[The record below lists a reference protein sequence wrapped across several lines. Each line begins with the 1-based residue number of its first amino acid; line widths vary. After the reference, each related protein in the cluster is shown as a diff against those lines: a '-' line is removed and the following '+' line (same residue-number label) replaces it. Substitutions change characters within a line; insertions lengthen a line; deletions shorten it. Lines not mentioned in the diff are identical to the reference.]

1 MSEKEKKRKGR
12 ITKTGLSRREFLKDA
27 GILTGGVI
35 ITSTALLAACGG
47 DGETETVTQTVT
59 TTAPGPTQTVTTT
72 VTGPGADAVEGIV
85 SLKVNDEDYT
95 IKTND
100 NWTLAYVLR
109 EKLGLT
115 GTKRAC
121 DDGSCGFCTVVMD
134 GRPVLSCL
142 VLAIETEG
150 KSVETVEGLAKGS
163 DDLHP
168 LQQAFIDNDAMQ
180 CGLCTPG
187 QLMTAKA
194 LLDFIPNPTEDQVRE
209 YQAGALCRCG
219 AHRMIVASILEA
231 AG

>member
-1 MSEKEKKRKGR
+1 MSEKKKKSKERVS
-12 ITKTGLSRREFLKDA
+12 KTGLSRREFLA
-27 GILTGGVI
+27 GTGIVVGGAAIGSV
-35 ITSTALLAACGG
+35 ALLAACSG

-59 TTAPGPTQTVTTT
+59 QTQTQTVTTT
-72 VTGPGADAVEGIV
+72 VMGPGGEAIEGIV
-85 SLKVNDEDYT
+85 TLKVNGEDYT

-121 DDGSCGFCTVVMD
+121 DDGSCGFCTVIMD

-142 VLAIETEG
+142 VLTIETEG
-150 KSVETVEGLAKGS
+150 KSVETVEGLAKDS
-163 DDLHP
+163 DKLHP
-168 LQQAFIDNDAMQ
+168 LQQAFIDNDALQ

-219 AHRMIVASILEA
+219 AHRMIVTAILEA

>member
-12 ITKTGLSRREFLKDA
+12 VPKTGLSRREFLA
-27 GILTGGVI
+27 GTGIVI
-35 ITSTALLAACGG
+35 GGAAIGGTALLAACGG

-59 TTAPGPTQTVTTT
+59 QTQTVTTT
-72 VTGPGADAVEGIV
+72 VVGPGGEAIEGIV
-85 SLKVNDEDYT
+85 TLKVNGEDIT

-121 DDGSCGFCTVVMD
+121 DDGSCGFCTVLMD
-134 GRPVLSCL
+134 NRPVLACL
-142 VLAIETEG
+142 VLAIETGG
-150 KSVETVEGLAKGS
+150 KSIETVEGLARNS
-163 DDLHP
+163 ANLHP
-168 LQQAFIDNDAMQ
+168 LQQAFIDHDALQ

-187 QLMTAKA
+187 QMMTAKA
-194 LLDFIPNPTEDQVRE
+194 LLAFIPNPTDAQVRE
-209 YQAGALCRCG
+209 YMAGALCRCG
-219 AHRMIVASILEA
+219 AHPNIVAAILEV